1 VRGYIAVSRGLIA
14 VGTGDARAARRFA
27 DEAQRIAPTEPLTLL
42 LSAQASQLAGDRA
55 SAERTFQTMASR
67 QDTRLLGLH
76 GLFIEAQR
84 RDDMRAA
91 RLYAEEAAKSA
102 PAPAWAGQAVFDARC
117 AGGDWNGALAQLD
130 RNMKAGLV
138 DRAAYQRQRAVLL
151 TTRAQAA
158 DVHDPASARAL
169 ALEAVRLAPT
179 LIPAAALAGRLLGE
193 LGDLRRAARIVEA
206 AWKANPHPEL
216 ADTYA
221 HLRPG
226 DSARE
231 RLARVETL
239 AQMTP
244 GHIEGAL
251 AVARAAVDA
260 QEFAAARAALA
271 PLLSAPTQR
280 VAILMAE
287 LEETESAPR
296 SGLDRRRADFRALD
310 AGLAGLRPAR
320 CLPVARSAGGPWRRR
335 RWRAGRGRGEQGA
348 AVRAL
353 RAAAG
358 AADARRAQG
367 RGDGARW
374 RAAIGS
380 TQAGH
385 HAARGDPAGAGPRR
399 SRPRA
404 RAAARRLATAARD
417 VPVTRSAG
425 AIGRNYTP

>member
-1 VRGYIAVSRGLIA
+1 
-14 VGTGDARAARRFA
+14 
-27 DEAQRIAPTEPLTLL
+27 
-42 LSAQASQLAGDRA
+42 
-55 SAERTFQTMASR
+55 
-67 QDTRLLGLH
+67 
-76 GLFIEAQR
+76 
-84 RDDMRAA
+84 
-91 RLYAEEAAKSA
+91 
-102 PAPAWAGQAVFDARC
+102 
-117 AGGDWNGALAQLD
+117 
-130 RNMKAGLV
+130 
-138 DRAAYQRQRAVLL
+138 
-151 TTRAQAA
+151 
-158 DVHDPASARAL
+158 VHDPASARAL

-287 LEETESAPR
+287 LEETESGDLGRAREWMSRAVHARRDPAWTAD
-296 SGLDRRRADFRALD
+296 GLISERWMPVSPVTGRLD
-310 AGLAGLRPAR
+310 AFQRRDPLAAFGGGGGSALVEAEANKERLSERFEPRLERPASAER
-320 CLPVARSAGGPWRRR
+320 KPEEAALVDEPRFNEQRLGVRRPVTTPPAVIPLVKVPDDPGPDPEPPRHAWRR
-335 RWRAGRGRGEQGA
+335 
-348 AVRAL
+348 L
-353 RAAAG
+353 RAMF
-358 AADARRAQG
+358 R
-367 RGDGARW
+367 
-374 RAAIGS
+374 
-380 TQAGH
+380 
-385 HAARGDPAGAGPRR
+385 
-399 SRPRA
+399 
-404 RAAARRLATAARD
+404 
-417 VPVTRSAG
+417 
-425 AIGRNYTP
+425 